1 MGDMTQF
8 AFVTFT
14 SILFLVDPIA
24 VVPSYLAF
32 TRKGRRETA
41 PSHGAHGMCGGC
53 YRAAH
58 LRRGR

>member
-24 VVPSYLAF
+24 VVPAYLAF
-32 TRKGRRETA
+32 TSAWRLA
-41 PSHGAHGMCGGC
+41 
-53 YRAAH
+53 
-58 LRRGR
+58 